1 MTRAEFEQKT
11 FTEVIEEL
19 NEQRDDITTYERLK
33 EFTIENIKEDNFL
46 LAVHILEALR
56 NDVAEWYEYDYS
68 MGTLQS
74 PSGITEKIHIE
85 HLIED

>member
-11 FTEVIEEL
+11 FTEVMEKL
-19 NEQRDDITTYERLK
+19 SEQRDDITTHECLK
-33 EFTIENIKEDNFL
+33 EFVIENIKEDNFL

-56 NDVAEWYEYDYS
+56 NDVAEWYEYDYC
-68 MGTLQS
+68 MGILQS
-74 PSGITEKIHIE
+74 PSGITEKAHVE

>member
-11 FTEVIEEL
+11 FIEVMEKL
-19 NEQRDDITTYERLK
+19 YEQRDDVTTYERLK
-33 EFTIENIKEDNFL
+33 EFAIENVKEDNFL

-74 PSGITEKIHIE
+74 PSGITEKVHIE